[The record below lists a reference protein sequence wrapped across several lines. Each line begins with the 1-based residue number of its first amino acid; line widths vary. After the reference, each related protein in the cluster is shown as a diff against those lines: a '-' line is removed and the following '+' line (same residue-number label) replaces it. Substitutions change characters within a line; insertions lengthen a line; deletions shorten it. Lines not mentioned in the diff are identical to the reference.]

1 MSRILLAIT
10 VNFGCSSYIYIYVHP
25 SRGVDESFATILAK
39 NLTFLA
45 VASTNWLVNLKRK
58 LVGFDSYRG
67 FKCRLACP
75 FWETSVAIELREEV
89 VCSPDASIRSVS
101 ICVPILSSETGLP
114 FLTPKC
120 LEERWMFMNQTMVY
134 RIGLH
139 ILGICDMS
147 HRYVAILEVS
157 EWHSLRMFT
166 RFDSSWRL
174 KLPQA
179 TWCNRTD
186 WSIQVPPQQSNL
198 ASEKIQRLMADG
210 GDVWPSTIQWT
221 ISAPAG
227 LLVAPIQ

>member
-1 MSRILLAIT
+1 M
-10 VNFGCSSYIYIYVHP
+10 
-25 SRGVDESFATILAK
+25 
-39 NLTFLA
+39 
-45 VASTNWLVNLKRK
+45 NLKRK

-75 FWETSVAIELREEV
+75 FWETSVAIELRGEV

-157 EWHSLRMFT
+157 E
-166 RFDSSWRL
+166 
-174 KLPQA
+174 
-179 TWCNRTD
+179 
-186 WSIQVPPQQSNL
+186 
-198 ASEKIQRLMADG
+198 
-210 GDVWPSTIQWT
+210 
-221 ISAPAG
+221 
-227 LLVAPIQ
+227 

>member
-1 MSRILLAIT
+1 MFIQVGALMKVLQLFWQRIWRFWQLHQRIDWW
-10 VNFGCSSYIYIYVHP
+10 I
-25 SRGVDESFATILAK
+25 
-39 NLTFLA
+39 
-45 VASTNWLVNLKRK
+45 KRK

-75 FWETSVAIELREEV
+75 FWETSVAIELRGEV